1 MPLQRR
7 PLPYVNESPL
17 RVFPRRRRW
26 GSAASLVDSVR
37 FALEGFRYAFLTQR
51 NLRIQCAVGIAALML
66 GVVLRL
72 PFHEFA
78 LVVALTALVLFAELM
93 NTALEA
99 TLDFHADAE
108 FDLAVKQIKDIAA
121 ASVLVASLG
130 AAVLGATIFLHA
142 LAPALPL

>member
-1 MPLQRR
+1 MQLRR
-7 PLPYVNESPL
+7 SLPYVNESPRYFSSGRW
-17 RVFPRRRRW
+17 RV
-26 GSAASLVDSVR
+26 GSTASPVDSVR
-37 FALEGFRYAFLTQR
+37 FAVEGFRYAFLTQR
-51 NLRIQCAVGIAALML
+51 NLRIQCAVGTAALML

-78 LVVALTALVLFAELM
+78 LIAALTALVLFAELM
-93 NTALEA
+93 NTAIEA
-99 TLDFHADAE
+99 TLDFHAGAE

-121 ASVLVASLG
+121 ASVLTVSLG